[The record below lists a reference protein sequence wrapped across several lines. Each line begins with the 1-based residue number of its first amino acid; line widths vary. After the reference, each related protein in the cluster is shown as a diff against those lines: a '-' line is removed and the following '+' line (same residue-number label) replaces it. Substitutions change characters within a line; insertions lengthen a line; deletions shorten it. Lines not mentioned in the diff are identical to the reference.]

1 MKGKKEE
8 IKTMIRRDFNIRT
21 GKEKKRIREENEKE
35 EEEEKR
41 RRNKVNGQKEKG
53 MEII

>member
-1 MKGKKEE
+1 M
-8 IKTMIRRDFNIRT
+8 DFNIRT